1 MRPSPYRVVRG
12 YLSGTALV
20 ALPLVIALSPVSSFA
35 TPIGGPTELLAFNS
49 DPALTRAEL
58 DRLRGGFFLANG
70 NMINFG
76 ISVSQYVNNQLANSI
91 SLKVDN
97 NFTLTQ
103 TGPTGTTSVFSTP
116 QGAIHSLSF
125 TSSNSGP
132 MTASF
137 TPPSGGN
144 GSPTMPNNISGSQNG
159 VTNTP
164 NTNNISHLATTT
176 VTPTVSNTNLVT
188 TNTKTPNAILNS
200 TPTSITITP
209 SGLNATL
216 SAVANSGLTNLG
228 VTINNGAIQSVI
240 QNAANNQAFQSVT
253 TLNLTT
259 QGFASTLHNVATM
272 SNIAG
277 VIQSNALLMHH

>member
-1 MRPSPYRVVRG
+1 MKSSPFRVVRG

-20 ALPLVIALSPVSSFA
+20 ALPLVIAFSPAPSFA
-35 TPIGGPTELLAFNS
+35 TPVGGPTEVLAFDS
-49 DPALTRAEL
+49 GPALTRAEL
-58 DRLRGGFFLANG
+58 DRLRGGFFLPNG

-97 NFTLTQ
+97 NFTLTT
-103 TGPTGTTSVFSTP
+103 TGPSGTTSVFSTP
-116 QGAIHSLSF
+116 QGGFNSTSF
-125 TSSNSGP
+125 SNSKSGS

-137 TPPSGGN
+137 TPQSGGN
-144 GSPTMPNNISGSQNG
+144 APTTTPNNFSGNSNG
-159 VTNTP
+159 VTNTS
-164 NTNNISHLATTT
+164 NTVHLGTTT
-176 VTPTVSNTNLVT
+176 VTPTVSNTNVVT
-188 TNTKTPNAILNS
+188 TNTQASNIRLN
-200 TPTSITITP
+200 TGTTSLTITP
-209 SGLNATL
+209 SALNATL
-216 SAVANSGLTNLG
+216 SAVANGGLTNLG

-259 QGFASTLHNVATM
+259 QGFASTLHNTFLM
-272 SNIAG
+272 NNIAG

>member
-1 MRPSPYRVVRG
+1 MRSSPYRVFRG

-20 ALPLVIALSPVSSFA
+20 ALPLVIALSPASSFA

-58 DRLRGGFFLANG
+58 DRLRGGFFLSNG

-76 ISVSQYVNNQLANSI
+76 VSVQQYVNNQLANSV

-103 TGPTGTTSVFSTP
+103 TGPSGTTSVFSTP
-116 QGAIHSLSF
+116 QGGIKSMSF
-125 TSSNSGP
+125 TPSKLGS
-132 MTASF
+132 MTGSF

-144 GSPTMPNNISGSQNG
+144 PPSTPNNLPNNFSGG
-159 VTNTP
+159 TGGMT
-164 NTNNISHLATTT
+164 NTNNTPHLGAPTF
-176 VTPTVSNTNLVT
+176 TPPVSNTNLVT
-188 TNTKTPNAILNS
+188 TNTQTPNVIMNS
-200 TPTSITITP
+200 GPTSITITP
-209 SGLNATL
+209 SALNATL
-216 SAVANSGLTNLG
+216 SAVANGGLTNLG
-228 VTINNGAIQSVI
+228 VTVNNGAIQSVI

-259 QGFASTLHNVATM
+259 QGFASTLHNVVTM